1 MELGGGTANSVDL
14 DPHLGSGEAAS
25 PRLSRGAGHQHF
37 TRGGCHP
44 GVTKPRSEVRVRAA
58 RRASKSALCATTN

>member
-14 DPHLGSGEAAS
+14 DPHLGSGEAAN
-25 PRLSRGAGHQHF
+25 PRLVRGIGHQHF

-44 GVTKPRSEVRVRAA
+44 GVTKP
-58 RRASKSALCATTN
+58 